1 MVEFTT
7 RRLIAAAAIAGA
19 LSLSACVAPAAAPEP
34 AGATAAASTEATEAT
49 ATSEAEAATSAP
61 APTPPPTAAGPEPVP
76 YAQPQG
82 GIDVDDPAAIQ
93 SALAQNFI
101 TELVTNKY
109 SLSGQW
115 VEDGGSHAITA
126 KLWDNRFSD
135 NLKAKLIAAGKDGD
149 VSTFGNWAVFA
160 LPGPDSKDAV
170 KASPACAAAPE
181 THCLFIQEIDGDTG
195 AMQQAGGAQEATMDQ
210 SVPNRVAFDYD
221 VVVPVS
227 LTEKGNAEGV
237 MKGVLKVEMTY
248 VPNPNLAAGG
258 PDFLIDSINNKLTGA
273 ETDVLAGSP
282 DLTFESY

>member
-7 RRLIAAAAIAGA
+7 RRLVAAAALAGA
-19 LSLSACVAPAAAPEP
+19 LSLSACVAPAAAPQP
-34 AGATAAASTEATEAT
+34 AGTTAAAPTEAAEAAPTEA
-49 ATSEAEAATSAP
+49 AEATSAP
-61 APTPPPTAAGPEPVP
+61 TPEPTPPPAGPEAVP
-76 YAQPQG
+76 YAQPEG
-82 GIDVDDPAAIQ
+82 GFDVNDPAAIQ
-93 SALAQNFI
+93 SVLAQNFI

-109 SLSGQW
+109 SLSGLW
-115 VEDGGSHAITA
+115 IEDGGSHANTA

-195 AMQQAGGAQEATMDQ
+195 AMQQAGGAQEATMDL
-210 SVPNRVAFDYD
+210 SVPNRIAFDYD

-227 LTEKGNAEGV
+227 LTEKGDAEGV
-237 MKGVLKVEMTY
+237 MKGVLKVELTY

-258 PDFLIDSINNKLTGA
+258 PDFLIDSVNNKLTGA